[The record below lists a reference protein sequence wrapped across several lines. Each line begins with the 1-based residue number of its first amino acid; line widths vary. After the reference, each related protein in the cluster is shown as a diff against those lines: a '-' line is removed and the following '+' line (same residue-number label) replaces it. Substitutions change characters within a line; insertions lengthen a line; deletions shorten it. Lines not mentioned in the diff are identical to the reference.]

1 MRGDVSPLTRSFQSI
16 RCMKEAVESGVAG
29 RDERGLSLLLVPLV
43 SAGHFDVVL
52 VVYRFK
58 DQGRGKR
65 LDE

>member
-1 MRGDVSPLTRSFQSI
+1 
-16 RCMKEAVESGVAG
+16 MKEAVESGVAG